1 MLPEPDSPPIEEL
14 QDSFHRYMD
23 MYGEQ
28 DMLEEVRS
36 TIGIMRPEEAE
47 DLFHNDR
54 PEINAMYQEALPD
67 IDKDIIPI
75 FVRADL
81 LRMLLSRR

>member
-1 MLPEPDSPPIEEL
+1 MLPEPDGPPIQEL
-14 QDSFHRYMD
+14 QEAFHRYMD

-28 DMLEEVRS
+28 DMLEEARS
-36 TIGIMRPEEAE
+36 TVGIMRPEEAE

-54 PEINAMYQEALPD
+54 PEINLMYQAALPD
-67 IDKDIIPI
+67 IDSEMIPL

>member
-14 QDSFHRYMD
+14 QDSFHHYMD

-28 DMLEEVRS
+28 DILEEVRS
-36 TIGIMRPEEAE
+36 TIGIMRPGEAE

-67 IDKDIIPI
+67 IDSDIIPI